1 MLDAYAVRKAIP
13 RIVLAVIAINL
24 SIYLCVA
31 ALDLIEVIGRGMNN
45 LLVSPFID
53 GASYNGTKI
62 ENNAETGIV
71 GVIGASGFLAGLIAS
86 IFFILTNPLAVLG
99 FLLPLL
105 GTVAL
110 IAVAILFT
118 LVIRQGLLVFLI
130 IISPVAIVCYVLPGT
145 EKYFKQWFDLFLKTL
160 MIYPIIAI
168 IFAMSN
174 VLAAILLTNASG
186 SAASAFTNPAT
197 AFQSAFTFA
206 QTETSDASG
215 VVKLLVAIIVI
226 YAPLAL
232 IPFSFKLAGGAI
244 GQIANVANKQ
254 ASGTA
259 AGMRGRIAKSK
270 EDPDSTLGKA
280 KLQAKSQRVDRGFTM
295 RQMAARRPGGANR
308 AQRISAAREYD
319 QKKVTAQSQE
329 GFGFKSYQ
337 QDSDVMQSLVMNDQ
351 EVALHRAT
359 QTRTLEQARAAM
371 AQTETDRANGTIGAQ
386 EYSDR
391 MADQQGNVTAA
402 ERQLAAHSVADRI
415 GRTGA
420 NRRAAF
426 LNADRIKYNPTDGQ
440 IGYEENL
447 ARAEEIFGGG
457 SSTAE
462 AMNAFQAIAKG
473 PAGRADL
480 SGQLYGRAYDID
492 RATGAQSTYMLMNQG
507 RPDSVAQLA
516 DQHIDRV
523 NDVNATEEERQRSA
537 AFLHTLKQAKG
548 QGTEAN
554 NAVVNERMGNIDGA
568 LSGHIARRTQH
579 HAANATTQPM
589 AEMRN
594 TTVTEPDTRPGAAP
608 GATVTRERQERVVLT
623 PQERTTRARQEA
635 ERAARKEL
643 ADQSQA
649 YSQPDPSEREQQ
661 QNGP

>member
-53 GASYNGTKI
+53 GADYKGTKI
-62 ENNAETGIV
+62 ESNAETGIV
-71 GVIGASGFLAGLIAS
+71 GVIGVAGFLGGLTAA
-86 IFFILTNPLAVLG
+86 IFVAITNPLAILG

-118 LVIRQGLLVFLI
+118 LVVRQGLLVFLI

-160 MIYPIIAI
+160 MIYPIIAV

-186 SAASAFTNPAT
+186 SAASAFTNPAS

-254 ASGTA
+254 ASGSA
-259 AGMRGRIAKSK
+259 AGLRNRIAKSK
-270 EDPDSTLGKA
+270 EDPDSTFGKA
-280 KLQAKSQRVDRGFTM
+280 KLKAKSQRVDSGMTM
-295 RQMAARRPGGANR
+295 RQIAARRPGANR
-308 AQRISAAREYD
+308 AQRMSAAREYD

-351 EVALHRAT
+351 EVSLHRAT
-359 QTRTLEQARAAM
+359 QTRNLEQARAAV

-391 MADQQGNVTAA
+391 MAEQQGNVTAA

-440 IGYEENL
+440 IGYEDNL

-480 SGQLYGRAYDID
+480 SGQLYGRAYDLD
-492 RATGAQSTYMLMNQG
+492 RATGAQSTYTLMNQG

-523 NDVNATEEERQRSA
+523 NDVNASEEERQRSA
-537 AFLHTLKQAKG
+537 AFLHTLRQAKG

-554 NAVVNERMGNIDGA
+554 NAVVNERLGRMDGA
-568 LSGHIARRTQH
+568 LTGHVARRAQH
-579 HAANATTQPM
+579 HAANAATVPI

-623 PQERTTRARQEA
+623 PQQRTDRARQEA
-635 ERAARKEL
+635 ERTARREL
-643 ADQSQA
+643 VDQSQA
-649 YSQPDPSEREQQ
+649 YSQPDPHEREQQ